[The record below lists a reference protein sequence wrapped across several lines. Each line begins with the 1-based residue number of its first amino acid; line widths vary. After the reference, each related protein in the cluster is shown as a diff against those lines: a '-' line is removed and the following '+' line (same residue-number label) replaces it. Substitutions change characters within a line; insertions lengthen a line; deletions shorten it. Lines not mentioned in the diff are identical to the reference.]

1 MHVKQVQRWVITA
14 LVLTTAVHFVGG
26 LLLLIRHV
34 GTESAFWVLTV
45 ISAIVMA
52 ISIIGSL
59 LLHQKKPLSPW
70 LLVALV
76 PVVISFVWLK

>member
-14 LVLTTAVHFVGG
+14 LVITTAIHFVGG
-26 LLLLIRHV
+26 LLLMAKHL
-34 GTESAFWVLTV
+34 GTPDAFWVLTI

-59 LLHQKKPLSPW
+59 LLHGKKWLSPW
-70 LLVALV
+70 LVFAVV
-76 PVVISFVWLK
+76 PIVISFVWIK